1 MPAQA
6 YWKQCGGKPGQFCN
20 NLQQEAS
27 SALNRGGWQIAAQP
41 LGPYVSVTHHLDN
54 NQPEALLLGLTGLQD
69 NSSTGSPQHVPC
81 LDMLTSLGPS
91 NEDQNWKMLTSV
103 LPFPHLQDLL
113 HLANVIKTQR
123 KNILEPLKLEK
134 TSKII

>member
-1 MPAQA
+1 MPAKA
-6 YWKQCGGKPGQFCN
+6 YWKQSGGKPGQFCN

-27 SALNRGGWQIAAQP
+27 SALNRGGCQIAAEP
-41 LGPYVSVTHHLDN
+41 LGPYISVTHHLDN
-54 NQPEALLLGLTGLQD
+54 NQPEALLLRLPGLQD
-69 NSSTGSPQHVPC
+69 NSSAGSPPHVPC
-81 LDMLTSLGPS
+81 LDMLTSPGLS

-113 HLANVIKTQR
+113 HLTNVIETQR
-123 KNILEPLKLEK
+123 KNIIEPLKLEK